1 MVVDSHTI
9 LIQSIDREIQENN
22 KVTIQLREQLEELL
36 EDFNILVIE
45 NDELETCQRAVHN
58 ECDTCFSVGDRLL
71 KIQES
76 MKE

>member
-1 MVVDSHTI
+1 MMVDSHTI

-45 NDELETCQRAVHN
+45 NDELETCQRAVVLTTSFH
-58 ECDTCFSVGDRLL
+58 
-71 KIQES
+71 ES
-76 MKE
+76 IRNST

>member
-1 MVVDSHTI
+1 MMMITHTNSITLMMVDSHTI

-45 NDELETCQRAVHN
+45 NDELETCQRALVM
-58 ECDTCFSVGDRLL
+58 TTSFS
-71 KIQES
+71 
-76 MKE
+76 